1 MFLSQILILIVLLCF
16 SALFSASETALSS
29 LGKFRV
35 KEAIGKYGKRAHL
48 LNRWLEEPNRLLTTI
63 LVGNNLVNI
72 WASVLAATI
81 VLQKFQQKGV
91 AITTGLMTFLILV
104 FGEITPK
111 TFAKQNA
118 ERISLLLIKPLI
130 FLSYLL
136 FPLVKFLGGVSIVII
151 RLFGGRVAKQTSR
164 ISEKE
169 LKDVISVGERE
180 GVIEE
185 EEKEMIHSIFEFGD
199 TLVKEVMTPRTGI
212 IALEDAST
220 LKEVLDLMVREG
232 HSRIPAY
239 RENVDQI
246 VGIVYSKDLLKQWQE
261 GKLEKPAKELMRPP
275 YFIPE
280 TKRVNELLREF
291 QRHKISVAIV
301 IDEYGGTAGLVTMED
316 LLEEIVGEISDHWE
330 KKAPDFQKLPDGTIL
345 VNGKMEI
352 ERVNEELEMGLPEEN
367 DVETLAG
374 FILSYVGRFP
384 KVGETFRFKNLSFTI
399 QTADEHSISL
409 VQIKRLDLKTD
420 KKIR

>member
-1 MFLSQILILIVLLCF
+1 
-16 SALFSASETALSS
+16 
-29 LGKFRV
+29 
-35 KEAIGKYGKRAHL
+35 
-48 LNRWLEEPNRLLTTI
+48 
-63 LVGNNLVNI
+63 
-72 WASVLAATI
+72 
-81 VLQKFQQKGV
+81 
-91 AITTGLMTFLILV
+91 
-104 FGEITPK
+104 
-111 TFAKQNA
+111 
-118 ERISLLLIKPLI
+118 
-130 FLSYLL
+130 
-136 FPLVKFLGGVSIVII
+136 
-151 RLFGGRVAKQTSR
+151 
-164 ISEKE
+164 
-169 LKDVISVGERE
+169 
-180 GVIEE
+180 
-185 EEKEMIHSIFEFGD
+185 
-199 TLVKEVMTPRTGI
+199 
-212 IALEDAST
+212 
-220 LKEVLDLMVREG
+220 DLMVREG